1 MPSQDPRLEADFA
14 AALAGNAHDLAG
26 RDYLAGMP
34 LSMLGCME
42 NQPENI
48 TGKLRAPDGSGR
60 EELSFRHTSEDA
72 HGGIDCPIDQ
82 GEQVFRRRRRNPRVG
97 LFTDGGNLVAI
108 ERFPPR
114 IGEEPI
120 EASGDMPQMKAD
132 RRGAARPM
140 PEIR

>member
-14 AALAGNAHDLAG
+14 AALAGNAHDIAR
-26 RDYLAGMP
+26 RDYLAGMS
-34 LSMLGCME
+34 LGMLGCME

-48 TGKLRAPDGSGR
+48 AGKLRAPYGSGR
-60 EELSFRHTSEDA
+60 EELSCRHTSEA
-72 HGGIDCPIDQ
+72 AQGGIDCSIDQ
-82 GEQVFRRRRRNPRVG
+82 GEQVFRCRRRIPRVG
-97 LFTDGGNLVAI
+97 LFTDGRKLVVI

-120 EASGDMPQMKAD
+120 KASGDMPQMEAD
-132 RRGAARPM
+132 RRGAARAS